1 MKKQYELIKD
11 GWVKGT
17 FEKTREGLE
26 QAYDEAYQILMDYE
40 EVDLVEHPYASEIN
54 ELEIQLSTYN
64 ACGEHV
70 ECELVHEFAPEEIQK
85 DNWEGAVDGR

>member
-11 GWVKGT
+11 GWVEGT
-17 FEKTREGLE
+17 FDGTKEGLE
-26 QAYDEAYQILMDYE
+26 QAENEAYQILMDYE
-40 EVDLVEHPYASEIN
+40 EVDLVEHPYAPEIK

-70 ECELVHEFAPEEIQK
+70 ESELVHEFAPEEIQK